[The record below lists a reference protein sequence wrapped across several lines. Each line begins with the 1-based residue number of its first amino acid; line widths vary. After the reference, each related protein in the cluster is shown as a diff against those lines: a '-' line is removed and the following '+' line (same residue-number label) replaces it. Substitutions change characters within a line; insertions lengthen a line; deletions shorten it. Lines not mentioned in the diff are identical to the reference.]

1 MLIKLKIIL
10 SPVMFFIYASCN
22 LGQGS
27 NYTTWE
33 TFSGDKTNSH
43 YSSLKQIDTNNVHEL
58 QIAWTYHT
66 GDADTSGRSQIQTN
80 PIIIHKTLYGVSPQL
95 KLFALDA
102 ASGKQRWVFDPVSNS
117 EGYKVGISVNRGIT
131 YWKDGGDER
140 IFLGAGSYLFAINAL
155 TGKPIKSFGKNGAID
170 LRDDLDRDSKDMYV
184 SATTP
189 GIIFKNLLI
198 MGSRLSE
205 EGDGAPGHIRAF
217 DVRTG
222 KRVWI
227 FHTLPYPG
235 EFGYDTWENKDAW
248 KYTSG
253 VNCWAGFALDE
264 KRGIVYAPTGSATN
278 DFYGG
283 LRKGENLFAN
293 CLIAIDAATGKR
305 KWHFQTIHHDMWDRD
320 LPSAP
325 NLLTVTHDGVRID
338 AVSVSTKTGYVFLFD
353 RETGKPLFPVEEKPV
368 PAHSDLEG
376 ESPWPTQPAP
386 LLPEPFVKQ
395 RLQESDLNKLVPEAS
410 QKIILE
416 QFRTMNSKHMFT
428 PPGFEKSVI
437 YPGYDG
443 GAEWG
448 GSAVDP
454 ETGYLYV
461 NANQIPW
468 TMQME
473 LAKNPSKS
481 QNLTWNELG
490 KRIYLS
496 NCASCHGEDRK
507 GSANIPALTRIKNN
521 YNTAQ
526 IREIVNN
533 GRRMM
538 PSFKQLSE
546 IEQHAIVTYI
556 MQLPDGNKP
565 APQPETKEVKTGSK
579 NYPALP
585 YSFMGYNKFQ
595 TPEGYPANNPPWG
608 TLTAINM
615 NTGKTVWQI
624 PFGEYPE
631 FTKKGIIT
639 GTENYGGGVVT
650 AGGLFF
656 IAATKD
662 GKCRVFNK
670 RTGKLLWQ
678 TKLPAPGFATP
689 STYAVN
695 GKQYF
700 VIACGGGKLGT
711 ASGDAYVAFALP
723 E

>member
-1 MLIKLKIIL
+1 MFKTLLFPAIIIL
-10 SPVMFFIYASCN
+10 SNTCN
-22 LGQGS
+22 NVHHSGY
-27 NYTTWE
+27 NTWE
-33 TFSGDKTNSH
+33 TFNGDKTNSH
-43 YSSLKQIDTNNVHEL
+43 YSSLKQIDTGNVHKL
-58 QIAWTYHT
+58 QVAWTYHT
-66 GDADTSGRSQIQTN
+66 GDADPSGGSQIQTN
-80 PIIIHKTLYGVSPQL
+80 PIIVGKTLYGVSAQL

-102 ASGKQRWVFDPVSNS
+102 VSGKQRWIYDPVTNS
-117 EGYKVGISVNRGIT
+117 EGYKVGISANRGVT
-131 YWKDGGDER
+131 YWKEGADER

-155 TGKPIKSFGKNGAID
+155 TGKPITSFGKNGAID
-170 LRDDLDRDSKDMYV
+170 LRDDLDRDTKDLYV
-184 SATTP
+184 AATTP

-222 KRVWI
+222 KRTWI

-235 EFGYDTWENKDAW
+235 ELGYDTWENKDAW

-283 LRKGENLFAN
+283 LRKGKNLFAN
-293 CLIAIDAATGKR
+293 CLIAINAATGKR
-305 KWHFQTIHHDMWDRD
+305 IWHFQTIHHDMWDRD

-325 NLLTVTHDGVRID
+325 NLLTVTHKGKKID
-338 AVSVSTKTGYVFLFD
+338 AVSVSTKTGYVFIFD
-353 RETGKPLFPVEEKPV
+353 RETGEPLFPVEEKSV
-368 PAHSDLEG
+368 PSHSDLEG
-376 ESPWPTQPAP
+376 ESPWPTQPSPA
-386 LLPEPFVKQ
+386 LPAPFVKQ
-395 RLQESDLNKLVPEAS
+395 QLKADELNNLVPEPS
-410 QKIILE
+410 QKIIRE
-416 QFRTMNSKHMFT
+416 QFSLMNSEHMFT
-428 PPGFEKSVI
+428 PPGFQKSLI

-454 ETGYLYV
+454 ETAYLYV
-461 NANQIPW
+461 NANQVPW
-468 TMQME
+468 TMQMK
-473 LAKNPSKS
+473 LAGDNTSRK
-481 QNLTWNELG
+481 NLTWNDLG
-490 KRIYLS
+490 MKVYISY
-496 NCASCHGEDRK
+496 CASCHGESLK
-507 GSANIPALTRIKNN
+507 GSANVPSLLELNKKYKPA
-521 YNTAQ
+521 Q
-526 IREIVNN
+526 VQEIVQN

-538 PSFKQLSE
+538 PSFKQLTDVE
-546 IEQHAIVTYI
+546 RDAILSFV
-556 MQLPDGNKP
+556 MELPNGNNP
-565 APQPETKEVKTGSK
+565 APKQESKEVKSVSR

-595 TPEGYPANNPPWG
+595 TPEGYPASNPPWG

-615 NTGKTVWQI
+615 NTGKTAWQI

-631 FTKKGIIT
+631 FSKKGIIT

-656 IAATKD
+656 IAATRD

-670 RTGKLLWQ
+670 TNGRLLWETQ
-678 TKLPAPGFATP
+678 LPAPGFATP
-689 STYAVN
+689 ATYAID

-700 VIACGGGKLGT
+700 IIACGGGKLGT
-711 ASGDAYVAFALP
+711 KSGDAYIAFALP
-723 E
+723 D